1 MNKRT
6 EYHPRDILRSVQNVA
21 DYYGFIP
28 FSSLSQA
35 KQGTRIKQEP
45 YVNIFKK
52 EELDPMAQLTIAFL
66 KRVRSAGLKPTTQQP
81 LLVWHTNITP
91 GRTAPKQSF
100 VQFHAI
106 GVPHVIAEAVL
117 LHTAHALIRD
127 LYKSEPT
134 IRINSVGDK
143 ETRVRFIKEL
153 EQYFQ
158 KNDSD
163 EEIPPEC
170 ILQAKNDVFSGAEA
184 LVACNRTD
192 TMPQSVNV
200 LSEASRKHLENLIEL
215 LEETKLP
222 YTLAPELITR
232 GNAWSETCFEIQA
245 DGERA
250 AWGSRYENIT
260 KPFFDTTLPS
270 VAMIMR
276 MYVKPVLVPA
286 KRKRKPPI
294 FVFIHIGIEAKRIS
308 IILAQE
314 FKKAHLPL
322 LQMIGVESLTEQI
335 RIAETLHPQYLL
347 IMGRKEAIEKTVI
360 LRQCSSYTE
369 TILPL
374 ESILKT
380 MKEMV

>member
-1 MNKRT
+1 
-6 EYHPRDILRSVQNVA
+6 
-21 DYYGFIP
+21 
-28 FSSLSQA
+28 
-35 KQGTRIKQEP
+35 
-45 YVNIFKK
+45 
-52 EELDPMAQLTIAFL
+52 
-66 KRVRSAGLKPTTQQP
+66 
-81 LLVWHTNITP
+81 VWHTNITP
-91 GRTAPKQSF
+91 GRVAPKQSF
-100 VQFHAI
+100 IQFHAI

-117 LHTAHALIRD
+117 LHTANALIRD

-134 IRINSVGDK
+134 IRINSIGDK

-158 KNDSD
+158 KNDSGD

-184 LVACNRTD
+184 LVARRCTD

-222 YTLAPELITR
+222 YELAPELITR
-232 GNAWSETCFEIQA
+232 SNAWSETCFEIQA

-276 MYVKPVLVPA
+276 MYVKPILVPSS
-286 KRKRKPPI
+286 RKRKPPV

-314 FKKAHLPL
+314 FQKIHLPL

-335 RIAETLHPQYLL
+335 RIAETLQPQYLL
-347 IMGRKEAIEKTVI
+347 IMGRKEALEKTVI
-360 LRQCSSYTE
+360 LRQCSSYKE

-374 ESILKT
+374 ESIVQT
-380 MKEMV
+380 MKEMVQ